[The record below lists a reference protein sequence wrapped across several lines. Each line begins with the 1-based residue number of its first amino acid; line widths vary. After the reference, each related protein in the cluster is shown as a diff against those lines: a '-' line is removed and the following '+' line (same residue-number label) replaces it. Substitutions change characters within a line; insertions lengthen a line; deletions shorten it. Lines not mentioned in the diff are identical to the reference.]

1 MIKISWKRDKK
12 GQKGTK
18 RDKKYKKIWEI
29 MKTFMSLFVPFCP
42 FSQKFLKGTE
52 NIFGFLQFYAS
63 EILTQF

>member
-18 RDKKYKKIWEI
+18 RDIEYQKNWEI
-29 MKTFMSLFVPFCP
+29 TKIFMSLFFPRCP

-52 NIFGFLQFYAS
+52 TIFGFFAVLC
-63 EILTQF
+63 I